1 MFLSIF
7 IPIFLLQKHNKM
19 RFNSLTIDD
28 FYADPMQVREFA
40 LKQEFKVRGN
50 YPGQRTVSFLND
62 PIKKKLRDIL
72 YPFAGEITN
81 WGGEY
86 TGSFQYTTAADRSWI
101 HADSTTDWAA
111 VCYLTPDAPVT
122 AGTGIFRHKETGWM
136 NFDYKRQN
144 DSEYMKQAPPG
155 DECQDYT
162 KWEMVDRIG
171 NVFNRLI
178 MYRADNYHV
187 SLDYFGKDIND
198 GRLFQV
204 FFFNTER

>member
-1 MFLSIF
+1 
-7 IPIFLLQKHNKM
+7 M

-50 YPGQRTVSFLND
+50 YPGQRTESFLTD
-62 PIKKKLRDIL
+62 SIKQKLRDIL

-162 KWEMVDRIG
+162 KWEMVDRVG

-187 SLDYFGKDIND
+187 SLDYFGKDLND

>member
-1 MFLSIF
+1 
-7 IPIFLLQKHNKM
+7 M
-19 RFNSLTIDD
+19 RFNSLTIDN
-28 FYADPMQVREFA
+28 FYSNPMDVREFA
-40 LKQEFKVRGN
+40 LRQEFKVRGN
-50 YPGQRTVSFLND
+50 YPGQRTESFLSD
-62 PIKKKLRDIL
+62 ATKKTLRDIL

-86 TGSFQYTTAADRSWI
+86 TGSFQYTTASDRSWI

-111 VCYLTPDAPVT
+111 VCYLTPDAPLT
-122 AGTGIFRHKETGWM
+122 AGTGIFRHKETGWS
-136 NFDYKRQN
+136 NFDYRNN
-144 DSEYMKQAPPG
+144 DPEYLRQAPPG
-155 DECQDYT
+155 HDSQDYT

-187 SLDYFGKDIND
+187 SLDYFGKDLND

>member
-1 MFLSIF
+1 
-7 IPIFLLQKHNKM
+7 M

-50 YPGQRTVSFLND
+50 YPGQRTESFLTD
-62 PIKKKLRDIL
+62 SIKQKLRDIL

-86 TGSFQYTTAADRSWI
+86 TGSFQYTTASDRSWI

-144 DSEYMKQAPPG
+144 DPEYMKQSPPG
-155 DECQDYT
+155 HDMQDYT
-162 KWEMVDRIG
+162 KWEMVDRVG

-187 SLDYFGKDIND
+187 SLDYFGKDLND

>member
-1 MFLSIF
+1 
-7 IPIFLLQKHNKM
+7 M
-19 RFNSLTIDD
+19 RFNSLTIDN
-28 FYADPMQVREFA
+28 FYSNPMDVREFA
-40 LKQEFKVRGN
+40 LRQEFKVRGN
-50 YPGQRTVSFLND
+50 YPGQRTESFLSD
-62 PIKKKLRDIL
+62 ATKKTLRDIL

-86 TGSFQYTTAADRSWI
+86 TGSFQYTTASDRSWI

-111 VCYLTPDAPVT
+111 VCYLTPDAPLT
-122 AGTGIFRHKETGWM
+122 AGTGIFKHKETGWS
-136 NFDYKRQN
+136 NFDYRNN
-144 DSEYMKQAPPG
+144 DPEYLKQAPPG
-155 DECQDYT
+155 HDSQDYT

>member
-1 MFLSIF
+1 
-7 IPIFLLQKHNKM
+7 M
-19 RFNSLTIDD
+19 RFNSLTIDN
-28 FYADPMQVREFA
+28 FYSNPMDVREFA
-40 LKQEFKVRGN
+40 LRQEFKVRGN
-50 YPGQRTVSFLND
+50 YPGQRTESFLSD
-62 PIKKKLRDIL
+62 ATKKTLRDIL

-86 TGSFQYTTAADRSWI
+86 TGSFQYTTASDRSWI

-111 VCYLTPDAPVT
+111 VCYLTPDAPLT
-122 AGTGIFRHKETGWM
+122 AGTGIFKHKETGWS
-136 NFDYKRQN
+136 NFDYRNN
-144 DSEYMKQAPPG
+144 DPEYLKQAPPG
-155 DECQDYT
+155 HDSQDYT

-187 SLDYFGKDIND
+187 SLDYFGKDMYD

>member
-1 MFLSIF
+1 
-7 IPIFLLQKHNKM
+7 M
-19 RFNSLTIDD
+19 RINSLTIDD
-28 FYADPMQVREFA
+28 FYSNPMEVREFA

-50 YPGQRTVSFLND
+50 YPGQRTEPFLTDNTRQK
-62 PIKKKLRDIL
+62 IKEIL
-72 YPFAGEITN
+72 YPFAGEITW

-111 VCYLTPDAPVT
+111 VCYLTPDAPLSS
-122 AGTGIFRHKETGWM
+122 GTGLFRHKETGWS
-136 NFDYKRQN
+136 NFDYKREN
-144 DSEYMKQAPPG
+144 DVEYMKGAPSG
-155 DECQDYT
+155 HDMQDYT
-162 KWEMVDRIG
+162 KWEIVDRVG

-187 SLDYFGKDIND
+187 SLDYFGKDMYD

>member
-1 MFLSIF
+1 
-7 IPIFLLQKHNKM
+7 M

-28 FYADPMQVREFA
+28 FYADPIQVREFA

-50 YPGQRTVSFLND
+50 YPGQRTESFLTD
-62 PIKKKLRDIL
+62 SIKQKLRDIL

-144 DSEYMKQAPPG
+144 DPEYMKQAPPG

-162 KWEMVDRIG
+162 KWEMVDRVG

>member
-1 MFLSIF
+1 
-7 IPIFLLQKHNKM
+7 M
-19 RFNSLTIDD
+19 RFNSLTIDN
-28 FYADPMQVREFA
+28 FYENPNEVREFA

-50 YPGQRTVSFLND
+50 YPGQRTVSFLNE
-62 PIKKKLRDIL
+62 PLKKKFREIL
-72 YPFAGEITN
+72 SPFAGDIIW

-86 TGSFQYTTAADRSWI
+86 TGSFQYTVAADRSWI

-111 VCYLTPDAPVT
+111 LIYLTPDAPLSS
-122 AGTGIFRHKETGWM
+122 GTGIFRHKATGWQH
-136 NFDYKRQN
+136 FDYKREN
-144 DSEYMKQAPPG
+144 EPGYKESAPPG
-155 DECQDYT
+155 SDCQDYT

-171 NVFNRLI
+171 NVFNRCV

-187 SLDYFGKDIND
+187 SLDYFGKDMYD

>member
-1 MFLSIF
+1 
-7 IPIFLLQKHNKM
+7 M
-19 RFNSLTIDD
+19 RFNSLTIDN
-28 FYADPMQVREFA
+28 FYENPNEVREFA

-50 YPGQRTVSFLND
+50 YPGQRTVSFLNE
-62 PIKKKLRDIL
+62 PLKKKFREIL
-72 YPFAGEITN
+72 SPFAGDIVW

-86 TGSFQYTTAADRSWI
+86 TGSFQYTVAADRSWI

-111 VCYLTPDAPVT
+111 LIYLTPDAPLSS
-122 AGTGIFRHKETGWM
+122 GTGIFRHKATGWQH
-136 NFDYKRQN
+136 FDYKREN
-144 DSEYMKQAPPG
+144 EPGYKEAAPPG
-155 DECQDYT
+155 SDCQDYT

-171 NVFNRLI
+171 NVFNRCV

-187 SLDYFGKDIND
+187 SLDYFGKDMYD

>member
-1 MFLSIF
+1 
-7 IPIFLLQKHNKM
+7 M

-28 FYADPMQVREFA
+28 FYANPMQVREFA

-50 YPGQRTVSFLND
+50 YPGQRTESFLTD
-62 PIKKKLRDIL
+62 SIKQKLRDIL

-136 NFDYKRQN
+136 NFDYKKQN
-144 DSEYMKQAPPG
+144 DPEYMKQAPPG

-162 KWEMVDRIG
+162 KWEMVDRVG

-187 SLDYFGKDIND
+187 SLDYFGKDLND

>member
-1 MFLSIF
+1 M
-7 IPIFLLQKHNKM
+7 
-19 RFNSLTIDD
+19 D
-28 FYADPMQVREFA
+28 VREFA

-50 YPGQRTVSFLND
+50 YPGQRTESFLTD
-62 PIKKKLRDIL
+62 ATKKTLRDIL

-86 TGSFQYTTAADRSWI
+86 TGSFQYTTASDRSWI

-136 NFDYKRQN
+136 NFYYKREH
-144 DSEYMKQAPPG
+144 DEEYVKQAPPG
-155 DECQDYT
+155 HDSQDYT
-162 KWEMVDRIG
+162 KWEMVDRVG

-187 SLDYFGKDIND
+187 SLDYFGKDMYD